1 MSPTSAPAPAP
12 SSYEALAHR
21 LETHEDALRA
31 AFDLLTSGTKHH
43 PPGALLE
50 MVVSELGD
58 AINGATPG
66 AAGLLHTEH
75 PHVAFGVDA
84 LQASLDRIV
93 GAYERY
99 VTSVSSAGMALSLP
113 TSTYLDALCRA
124 TEPTRVLDLGSGFS
138 SYILRRYAADHGGVD
153 VVSVDDNEGWL
164 EKTGEFLDAVDTPR
178 LGALVP
184 WATFSAQAHEPFDLI
199 LHDLAMGGLRDSAM
213 WQAAGLT
220 APGGWLV
227 LDDAQA
233 PSHRQTMRAVATDG
247 QLEWYSLRRW
257 TLDDIGRWA
266 TIAHRP
272 A

>member
-1 MSPTSAPAPAP
+1 MPCSRWSSP
-12 SSYEALAHR
+12 SSA
-21 LETHEDALRA
+21 
-31 AFDLLTSGTKHH
+31 
-43 PPGALLE
+43 
-50 MVVSELGD
+50 
-58 AINGATPG
+58 
-66 AAGLLHTEH
+66 
-75 PHVAFGVDA
+75 
-84 LQASLDRIV
+84 ASLDRIV

-99 VTSVSSAGMALSLP
+99 VTSVSSTGMALSLP
-113 TSTYLDALCRA
+113 TSTYLDAPCRA
-124 TEPTRVLDLGSGFS
+124 TEPERVLDLGSGFS

-153 VVSVDDNEGWL
+153 DNEGWP

-178 LGALVP
+178 LGMLVP
-184 WATFSAQAHEPFDLI
+184 WATFSAHAHEPFDVV

-220 APGGWLV
+220 APGGRLL

-233 PSHRQTMRAVATDG
+233 PSHRQTMRAVTTDG

-266 TIAHRP
+266 TLAHRP